1 MKFSIN
7 DDVLRDM
14 FKLGSYVVPE
24 SELVFFA
31 LRGAQPIEFGGSDFR
46 NSHELLVTP
55 IDYRHMRCTI
65 GQWQTDTGKLA
76 VFVGSSVPH
85 VTAVAAQLADN
96 GNGVNRL
103 ASGFFGRVPG
113 MPDHRYFKGNHGSD
127 RHLAFRNESKLP
139 VWRTSDDTDFEGDD
153 RLEFEVVY
161 DNLHCSRQV
170 NETASY
176 YSSYGCVVV
185 AGKEGDS
192 GAGAITTELGPWKK
206 FLNNAYRLDQFR
218 FALAIFEE
226 NEALRTVELGY
237 AKRAPTVR
245 FGSRGL
251 LVERLQTGLVA
262 KGYNIGSPVPDGLF
276 GGHTA
281 KALRQFQL
289 DVFGKNGTDL
299 IGGPTTAEA
308 LGIAW
313 PRTGA
318 ELDAL
323 LQPSPG
329 EEPGADVDPVVT
341 NSIEDENVVTAAQ
354 LTPDPNLKIALD
366 VGYKPLAGW
375 QVRKQQGAS
384 RWDVHYDASASPVF
398 LGRFFE
404 YSGYPEGKT
413 RGLAR
418 IAGNEPRIAYDP
430 ADWTEFGK
438 WPELIFPTAWA
449 ESNACFTVIN
459 AWDRAAMTF
468 GFIQLA
474 AHTGDDFLPFFR
486 RLFVDLQ
493 SEAKQWFPELDV
505 IGGKLCFVKGTS
517 YKSLE
522 NKVPPPDGGFSAS
535 YYHGDL
541 MRFFNPDRYHANLKP
556 DPEELQA
563 AARWLIWTM
572 TSPAMRGMQ
581 VGGSI
586 ENVKSSLM
594 KLHQKMLSTPA
605 VRAKFPN
612 GVDGMKCDLL
622 SVAVAAPHL
631 SESHLPMVL
640 NALLKPDPIEA
651 IRRSGYGPGDRAQNV
666 HDGMNKRPI
675 LKNLIYDLAGQQ
687 PV

>member
-1 MKFSIN
+1 MKFVVN
-7 DDVLRDM
+7 DDLLRDM
-14 FKLGSYVVPE
+14 FKLGSFVVPE
-24 SELVFFA
+24 NELVFFA
-31 LRGAQPIEFGGSDFR
+31 LRGAQPLEFGGSSFR
-46 NSHELLVTP
+46 NAHELIASP

-65 GQWQTDTGKLA
+65 GQWQTGAGKLA

-85 VTAVAAQLADN
+85 VTAIAAQLSDN
-96 GNGVNRL
+96 GNGVNRI
-103 ASGFFGRVPG
+103 ASGFFSKVPG

-139 VWRTSDDTDFEGDD
+139 IWRTSDDEDYEGDD

-161 DNLHCSRQV
+161 DNLHCSRQI
-170 NETASY
+170 NEAASY

-185 AGKEGDS
+185 AGKEGKG
-192 GAGAITTELGPWKK
+192 GASALTTELGPWKK
-206 FLNNAYRLDQFR
+206 FLSNAYGLDQFY
-218 FALAIFEE
+218 FSLAIFEE
-226 NEALRTVELGY
+226 NEALRSAELGY
-237 AKRAPTVR
+237 SKRAPTVR

-251 LVERLQTGLVA
+251 LVERLQAGLIA
-262 KGYNIGSPVPDGLF
+262 KGYNIGSPNADALF
-276 GGHTA
+276 GGRTA

-299 IGGPTTAEA
+299 IGGPATAEA

-313 PRTGA
+313 PKNGA
-318 ELDAL
+318 ELDAM
-323 LQPSPG
+323 LQPSVGPIP
-329 EEPGADVDPVVT
+329 ESDSELIVSNRT
-341 NSIEDENVVTAAQ
+341 EDEHFTLTANLSA
-354 LTPDPNLKIALD
+354 DPKLKIALD
-366 VGYKPLAGW
+366 TSYKPLAGW
-375 QVRKQQGAS
+375 QVRKQQGAA
-384 RWDVHYDASASPVF
+384 RWDVLYDASESAVY

-404 YSGYPEGKT
+404 YDGYPEGKT

-418 IAGNEPRIAYDP
+418 TASSQPQIVYDP
-430 ADWTEFGK
+430 ADWINFGR
-438 WPELIFPTAWA
+438 WPELIYPTAWA
-449 ESNACFTVIN
+449 ESNACFSVIN

-474 AHTGDDFLPFFR
+474 THTGDDFLPFFR
-486 RLFVDLQ
+486 RLFVELPA
-493 SEAKQWFPELDV
+493 EAKLWFPELDM
-505 IGGKLCFVKGTS
+505 IDGKLCFTKGSS

-522 NKVPPPDGGFSAS
+522 NKVNPGDGGYSAS

-556 DPEELQA
+556 DLEELHA

-572 TSPAMRGMQ
+572 MSPAMRSMQ

-594 KLHQKMLSTPA
+594 KLHAKMLANPA
-605 VRAKFPN
+605 VRAKYPG
-612 GVDGMKCDLL
+612 GVDGMNCDML
-622 SVAVAAPHL
+622 SVAIAAPHL

-651 IRRSGYGPGDRAQNV
+651 IRLSGYGPGGRAQNV
-666 HDGMNKRPI
+666 HDGMKRRPI
-675 LKNLIYDLAGQQ
+675 LKNLVYDIASHQ